1 MPLAAPFLLG
11 LVLLA
16 QVAPPASSSTTAGG
30 AELSPTHVV
39 GFLVGVGG
47 SVIATLKA
55 CAAWVN
61 GQLEKKDALIAQH
74 VAEVAR
80 VNAEAD
86 RRVDACTQKCAEDAK
101 ASRAEVIALL
111 RELAHSKESAP

>member
-1 MPLAAPFLLG
+1 MLPIVLA
-11 LVLLA
+11 LVLA
-16 QVAPPASSSTTAGG
+16 QVAPTGSASGPAPASDLSALHVVGALVTAGG
-30 AELSPTHVV
+30 TVL
-39 GFLVGVGG
+39 
-47 SVIATLKA
+47 ATLKA
-55 CAAWVN
+55 VASWVN
-61 GQLEKKDALIAQH
+61 AQLEKKDALIAQH

-111 RELAHSKESAP
+111 RELAHSKESPQ